1 MSTSR
6 KVALVTG
13 ANRGIGQEVAKSLAK
28 KGMAVAV
35 ACRDLEKGKAVV
47 QEITKAGGE
56 AFAVRLDV
64 SDAATIPT
72 ACQEVL
78 GKWGRIDVVVNN
90 AGVFLDSHNNSSV
103 FKASTET
110 VLKTF
115 KTNTLGPMLLM
126 QTVLPHM
133 IERGTGRVINVSS
146 GMGQLSEM
154 DAGYPG
160 YRLSKTSL
168 NALTRIFAAETK
180 EKPGIMVNSICPG
193 WVKTDMGGPNAQRS
207 LEQGADTIVWLA
219 TDETVKATGQ
229 FFRDRKPM
237 AW

>member
-1 MSTSR
+1 MTTSR

-13 ANRGIGQEVAKSLAK
+13 ANRGIGLEVAKSLAK

-35 ACRDLEKGKAVV
+35 ACRDLEKGHAVV
-47 QEITKAGGE
+47 QEITKAGGD

-64 SDAATIPT
+64 SDAATILS

-78 GKWGRIDVVVNN
+78 SKWGRIDVLVNN
-90 AGVFLDSHNNSSV
+90 AGVFLDSHNHSSV

-115 KTNTLGPMLLM
+115 KTNTIGPMLLM

-154 DAGYPG
+154 DAGSPG

-219 TDETVKATGQ
+219 VDETVKVSGQ